1 MSPLIDAMWMG
12 SAWAACTM
20 SRPPASMIAV
30 EWSRRSLMLVEYADF
45 ISATNVSS
53 VIDRSAFEM
62 ISRVIGS
69 TVSFRLL
76 MPWSMR

>member
-1 MSPLIDAMWMG
+1 
-12 SAWAACTM
+12 
-20 SRPPASMIAV
+20 
-30 EWSRRSLMLVEYADF
+30 MLVEYADF

-76 MPWSMR
+76 MPWFMR